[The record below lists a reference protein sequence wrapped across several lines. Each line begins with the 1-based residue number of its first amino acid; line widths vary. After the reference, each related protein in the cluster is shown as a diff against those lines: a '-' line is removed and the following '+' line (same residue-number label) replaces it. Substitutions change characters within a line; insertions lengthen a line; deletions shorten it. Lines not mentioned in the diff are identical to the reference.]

1 MKKKN
6 CDKTKI
12 VITQIITTTTNL
24 GQFFLTKFKT
34 SNCEKTEEKNL
45 ILTKLKYPYF
55 YKTKTKTNFYKTQ
68 KLKW

>member
-45 ILTKLKYPYF
+45 ILTKLKCLYF
-55 YKTKTKTNFYKTQ
+55 YKKKKSNSYKTQ